1 MDTLPQLFKN
11 WFKEH
16 LGDHVHDIVKH
27 GADCGWAHITC
38 YQECVELYTQ
48 FESEIWEML
57 VEDSE
62 SFGHK
67 TPLEFI
73 ATFNRSDMA
82 DNPDGFKNLLV
93 WFACERVA
101 RELEDE
107 GFVFEEVDQ

>member
-1 MDTLPQLFKN
+1 MDTLPQLFKD

-16 LGDHVHDIVKH
+16 LGYYAKDIAEH
-27 GADCGWAHITC
+27 GADADFPEIS
-38 YQECVELYTQ
+38 YVSDCVTLYIQ

-62 SFGHK
+62 GCGYK
-67 TPLEFI
+67 TPMEFI
-73 ATFNRSDMA
+73 STFSRSDMA
-82 DNPDGFKNLLV
+82 DNSDGFKNLLV